1 MAIESHGWHQYVL
14 TCDICETRA
23 DPGFAFFQ
31 EARAWAR
38 CNGWQLRKEQGEWV
52 NYCPD
57 CAIAE
62 GLIPPPRGERVV
74 PPAKETDS
82 SVLRESPYAETY
94 FHNMQ
99 SAMEEVKS
107 GKFAS
112 IQRDTTSSNGRT
124 VAPDVGM
131 ALDDALARIRAAA
144 GK

>member
-1 MAIESHGWHQYVL
+1 MGIERYGWGQYQL
-14 TCDICETRA
+14 ICDNCETVA
-23 DPGFAFFQ
+23 DPGFSSFR
-31 EARAWAR
+31 EASSWAR
-38 CNGWQLRKEQGEWV
+38 CNGWKLRKEQGEWV

-74 PPAKETDS
+74 PPAKETRS
-82 SVLRESPYAETY
+82 SVLREAPYTETY

-124 VAPDVGM
+124 VAPDVGP
-131 ALDDALARIRAAA
+131 ALNDALARIRAAA